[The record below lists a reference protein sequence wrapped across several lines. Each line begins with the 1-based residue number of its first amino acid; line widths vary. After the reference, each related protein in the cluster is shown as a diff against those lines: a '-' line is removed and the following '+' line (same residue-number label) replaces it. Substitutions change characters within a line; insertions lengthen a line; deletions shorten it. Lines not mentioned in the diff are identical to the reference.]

1 MCDWLLEVKDNNK
14 YLYVTSVCSV
24 NMSHLYLRVTVN
36 VESASVVLCC

>member
-14 YLYVTSVCSV
+14 YLYVTSVCNV
-24 NMSHLYLRVTVN
+24 NMSHLYSRVTVN